1 MNSDV
6 SAGGDRG
13 GIPVAPAPH
22 SGPRFSTRARVRS
35 LLMVVVLIPT
45 MAMIVLTTAS
55 ARTNWS
61 REQASATVEQDARRL
76 ESLMVTRA
84 LLTHE
89 EVNTLVLLIGGE
101 LGASPERLS
110 ELYGIDFVSE
120 LRTARAD
127 VDADPTF
134 RNDPSFAPERE
145 ALRTLRSAVDDGTAT
160 SDAASDEFVTLGAGI
175 DERWATQFDRLDRTM
190 EVAPLPGEFGV
201 RLEDLEHAHQ
211 GFIAGLSRTG
221 LAIDVLGGDTSPET
235 TRALL
240 EADTNFRGRASELD
254 HSLGTKGAE
263 AWEAFR
269 ASPSVEAFE
278 RTSGQAVTTSLT
290 GVPDP
295 AWADPSAYGNALF
308 DGVGWSNALIGVV
321 VAASA
326 DLSAIAAQ
334 QQAEAAQDLALGVG
348 FAVLLGALSLL
359 AANFVARSVSRPLN
373 ALASNARSIR
383 EGRLDV
389 DPVAVRGPRE
399 IADTAGAFNEMVVA
413 LTAVEA
419 RAVAMAGDHEATQL
433 NTPIPGRTGEALD
446 RAFELLRGSIRS
458 AEASRAALQELA
470 THDGMTGLLNRTAAL
485 EAISR
490 DLDQIDR
497 DGGSLVVLFV
507 DLDGLKA
514 VNDVHGHD
522 AGDDLIR
529 LTARTLRSTT
539 RTSDIV
545 ARLGGDEFLVAGRV
559 SAEVRSARSE
569 TGVGTLA
576 QRLAAAIEAASLQIG
591 DVRIPLQASIGM
603 AISEPGEQGAEDIIR
618 RADAAM
624 YRAKQ
629 DATTSVAWH
638 DSDEQHD
645 DPGDERIG
653 ASGAPVDIRS
663 ACVSSGERA

>member
-1 MNSDV
+1 M
-6 SAGGDRG
+6 
-13 GIPVAPAPH
+13 
-22 SGPRFSTRARVRS
+22 
-35 LLMVVVLIPT
+35 
-45 MAMIVLTTAS
+45 
-55 ARTNWS
+55 
-61 REQASATVEQDARRL
+61 QAA
-76 ESLMVTRA
+76 
-84 LLTHE
+84 
-89 EVNTLVLLIGGE
+89 
-101 LGASPERLS
+101 
-110 ELYGIDFVSE
+110 
-120 LRTARAD
+120 
-127 VDADPTF
+127 
-134 RNDPSFAPERE
+134 
-145 ALRTLRSAVDDGTAT
+145 
-160 SDAASDEFVTLGAGI
+160 
-175 DERWATQFDRLDRTM
+175 FDR
-190 EVAPLPGEFGV
+190 
-201 RLEDLEHAHQ
+201 DL
-211 GFIAGLSRTG
+211 I
-221 LAIDVLGGDTSPET
+221 
-235 TRALL
+235 
-240 EADTNFRGRASELD
+240 
-254 HSLGTKGAE
+254 
-263 AWEAFR
+263 
-269 ASPSVEAFE
+269 
-278 RTSGQAVTTSLT
+278 
-290 GVPDP
+290 
-295 AWADPSAYGNALF
+295 
-308 DGVGWSNALIGVV
+308 
-321 VAASA
+321 A
-326 DLSAIAAQ
+326 DLI
-334 QQAEAAQDLALGVG
+334 LC
-348 FAVLLGALSLL
+348 
-359 AANFVARSVSRPLN
+359 
-373 ALASNARSIR
+373 
-383 EGRLDV
+383 
-389 DPVAVRGPRE
+389 GP
-399 IADTAGAFNEMVVA
+399 DT
-413 LTAVEA
+413 
-419 RAVAMAGDHEATQL
+419 
-433 NTPIPGRTGEALD
+433 
-446 RAFELLRGSIRS
+446 
-458 AEASRAALQELA
+458 EASRAALQELA